1 MLGGFIAFFTANIFA
16 DKQSPDVAN
25 ILHHVINMVSVSL
38 LVSVGIC
45 TLLVIAGYPIANMV
59 RAIERRRMMSNARA
73 EAKAQAKARSAR
85 FDHLARDP
93 LENYDEAQSV
103 LTDAEN
109 HLATLRF
116 GDVDP
121 LGQRDYA
128 TWAEVVRR
136 AKAVVAVCGRAL
148 RIERI
153 AGILDDIAVC
163 EAALARIAAGEFALI
178 GSGPRTAGV
187 ETFNDPAYWTP
198 FIESLKA
205 DLAAAKTGPMT
216 WYVPGRPWYVPGPGR
231 RDGPRG
237 LGLTVAKVAAA
248 EAELDG
254 FVRLEAEPVE
264 GGRWSAAFAQ
274 RMAIAANRALAA

>member
-1 MLGGFIAFFTANIFA
+1 
-16 DKQSPDVAN
+16 
-25 ILHHVINMVSVSL
+25 MVSVSL
-38 LVSVGIC
+38 LVSAGIC
-45 TLLVIAGYPIANMV
+45 TLLVVAGYLIANVV
-59 RAIERRRMMSNARA
+59 RAIERMRMMSNARTA
-73 EAKAQAKARSAR
+73 AKARSAW
-85 FDHLARDP
+85 FDYLAGHP
-93 LENYDEAQSV
+93 LESYDDAQSA
-103 LTDAEN
+103 LTYAEN

-121 LGQRDYA
+121 LGKRDYA

-136 AKAVVAVCGRAL
+136 AKAVVAACERAL

-163 EAALARIAAGEFALI
+163 EAALARIAAGESALI
-178 GSGPRTAGV
+178 GSGPRTAGAK
-187 ETFNDPAYWTP
+187 TYNDPAYWTP
-198 FIESLKA
+198 FVETLKA

-216 WYVPGRPWYVPGPGR
+216 WYVPGR

-254 FVRLEAEPVE
+254 FVRLEAEPVDD
-264 GGRWSAAFAQ
+264 GRWSTAFAQ